1 MVSAPIL
8 AVVLIVG
15 LVVSI
20 FQAITQIHEATLSFV
35 PKLIAA
41 MLVFAL
47 AGPWMLSTLVDYIRR
62 TIESIPSMGAC
73 TRLPHAR
80 DQPAFLR
87 SPAGGLA
94 VAHPVAVPA
103 RAGAVQ
109 RGAGVLAARFR
120 CAPRSAWRS

>member
-1 MVSAPIL
+1 MNSQTVLTTGQEAMTLLLMVAAPIL

-15 LVVSI
+15 LLVSI

-62 TIESIPSMGAC
+62 MIEMIPSM
-73 TRLPHAR
+73 
-80 DQPAFLR
+80 
-87 SPAGGLA
+87 
-94 VAHPVAVPA
+94 
-103 RAGAVQ
+103 
-109 RGAGVLAARFR
+109 VL
-120 CAPRSAWRS
+120 